1 MELPVYNT
9 AGEVIDRVSL
19 DDRVFGVPPNTALM
33 HQAVVQQE
41 ANARQGTANTKTRGD
56 MKGGGRKP
64 WRQKHTGRA
73 RQGSTT
79 APHWRGGGVAFG
91 PHPREYRQRMPK
103 KARRLA
109 LRCALSSKVA
119 ADQLRLLAEI
129 RFAEP
134 KTKAMA
140 AVLDKL
146 GVRSALVVLPDT
158 DINVI
163 KSARNL
169 RGVKTLPSHNLNIGD
184 VLRYEHLV
192 MPLAAA
198 RQVEGALA
206 EEQTDEGQ
214 G

>member
-19 DDRVFGVPPNTALM
+19 DDRVFGVPPNIALM
-33 HQAVVQQE
+33 HQAVVQQD
-41 ANARQGTANTKTRGD
+41 ANARQGTASSKTRSD
-56 MKGGGRKP
+56 VSGGGRKP

-73 RQGSTT
+73 RQGSTR
-79 APHWRGGGVAFG
+79 APHWRGGGVVFG
-91 PHPREYRQRMPK
+91 PHPRDYRQRMPK

-119 ADQLRLLAEI
+119 ADQLRLVEGL
-129 RFAEP
+129 RFEVP
-134 KTKAMA
+134 RTKALA
-140 AVLDKL
+140 AVLNKL
-146 GVRSALVVLPDT
+146 GVSSALLVLPDT
-158 DINVI
+158 DINII

-169 RGVKTLPSHNLNIGD
+169 RGVKTLPSHSLNIGD

-198 RQVEGALA
+198 HQVEHALA
-206 EEQTDEGQ
+206 VEPTAEGQ

>member
-79 APHWRGGGVAFG
+79 APHFRGGGVAFG